1 MTGFEFSLLL
11 VAWAIGGGSPGSATL
26 AIAGASMNRGRT
38 AGLAVAA
45 GVFCGSATWGLA
57 AALGLSALMAANA
70 WVVETLRY
78 VGAAYLL
85 FLAYKAARSALSDK
99 SLMPVAAGQGGLG
112 RLYVKGLLIHLT
124 NPKAILGWGAVFAI
138 AVPVGALQISVLE
151 TYGALLSVS
160 CGVFFG
166 YALLFSTGMFVRGYQ
181 RLRRWFEG
189 AFAVLFGLAGLKTL
203 TARLT

>member
-11 VAWAIGGGSPGSATL
+11 VAWAIGGVSPGPATL

-138 AVPVGALQISVLE
+138 AVPVVASQISVFE

>member
-1 MTGFEFSLLL
+1 
-11 VAWAIGGGSPGSATL
+11 
-26 AIAGASMNRGRT
+26 
-38 AGLAVAA
+38 
-45 GVFCGSATWGLA
+45 
-57 AALGLSALMAANA
+57 
-70 WVVETLRY
+70 
-78 VGAAYLL
+78 
-85 FLAYKAARSALSDK
+85 
-99 SLMPVAAGQGGLG
+99 MPVAAGQGGLG

-138 AVPVGALQISVLE
+138 AVPVVASQISVFE

-160 CGVFFG
+160 CGLFFG

>member
-11 VAWAIGGGSPGSATL
+11 VAWAIGGVSPGPATL

-45 GVFCGSATWGLA
+45 GIFCGLATWGLA

-138 AVPVGALQISVLE
+138 AVPVVASQISVFE

-160 CGVFFG
+160 CGLFFG

>member
-1 MTGFEFSLLL
+1 
-11 VAWAIGGGSPGSATL
+11 
-26 AIAGASMNRGRT
+26 
-38 AGLAVAA
+38 
-45 GVFCGSATWGLA
+45 
-57 AALGLSALMAANA
+57 MAANA

-85 FLAYKAARSALSDK
+85 FLAYEAAQSALSDK

-189 AFAVLFGLAGLKTL
+189 AFVVLFGLAGLKTL

>member
-45 GVFCGSATWGLA
+45 GIFCGSATWGLA

-181 RLRRWFEG
+181 RLHRWFEG

>member
-11 VAWAIGGGSPGSATL
+11 VAWAIGGGSPGPATL
-26 AIAGASMNRGRT
+26 AIAGVSMNRRRT

-45 GVFCGSATWGLA
+45 GIFCGSATWGLA

-85 FLAYKAARSALSDK
+85 FLAYEAARSALSDK

-138 AVPVGALQISVLE
+138 AVPVVASQISVFE

-160 CGVFFG
+160 CGLFFG

-189 AFAVLFGLAGLKTL
+189 AFTVLFGLAGLKTL